1 MCLSLVDLGASPVAF
16 DRGPRNRLAPA
27 TRGRGAPEATTE
39 NRRSPPGRTGPCLVR
54 APASGAPAP
63 RRRPCAFGPAV
74 TGPTRTRAR
83 RSYRGGGWG
92 DVNPWSRRR
101 EMGRAGPGRR
111 RTDAARDRRRSRPAR
126 VDRPRGTRYPHSR
139 PTVGRNVF
147 QRARPPIGA
156 HQPIR
161 PGARHGP
168 ARHTARSHGPQRTH
182 ISPRRPAGSPPNDR
196 RRRRGGP
203 GAPHRR
209 RRAHRPGPFGI
220 RTRLR
225 GVDPGR

>member
-1 MCLSLVDLGASPVAF
+1 MCLSLVDLGGAPPVAF

-39 NRRSPPGRTGPCLVR
+39 NRRLPPGRTGACLVR
-54 APASGAPAP
+54 APAGRRHLAGARA
-63 RRRPCAFGPAV
+63 RRTCTCGHGSA
-74 TGPTRTRAR
+74 RTRAR

-101 EMGRAGPGRR
+101 EMGRAAAGPAAAAPGLTGLTGPGG
-111 RTDAARDRRRSRPAR
+111 AATLDLDRRS
-126 VDRPRGTRYPHSR
+126 
-139 PTVGRNVF
+139 VGR
-147 QRARPPIGA
+147 RSDASRPPIGA

>member
-1 MCLSLVDLGASPVAF
+1 MCLSLVDLGAPPVAF

-54 APASGAPAP
+54 APACRGAGTSPAP
-63 RRRPCAFGPAV
+63 VRVRTGGHGPA
-74 TGPTRTRAR
+74 RTRAR

-111 RTDAARDRRRSRPAR
+111 RADAGPTLRATGPPGLTGPGGPATLILDRRS
-126 VDRPRGTRYPHSR
+126 VGTCSSAP
-139 PTVGRNVF
+139 
-147 QRARPPIGA
+147 RPPIGA

-182 ISPRRPAGSPPNDR
+182 ISPRRPAGSPPHGR

>member
-1 MCLSLVDLGASPVAF
+1 MCLSLVDLGGASRGLRSRPTEPARPRYARARRSGGHHRKPTVAAWAH
-16 DRGPRNRLAPA
+16 GALPRARS
-27 TRGRGAPEATTE
+27 RVRGAGT
-39 NRRSPPGRTGPCLVR
+39 SPAPVR
-54 APASGAPAP
+54 A
-63 RRRPCAFGPAV
+63 GPVIADLA
-74 TGPTRTRAR
+74 RTRAR

-101 EMGRAGPGRR
+101 EMGRAAAGPAAAAPGLTGLTGPGG
-111 RTDAARDRRRSRPAR
+111 AATLVLDRRS
-126 VDRPRGTRYPHSR
+126 
-139 PTVGRNVF
+139 VGRRSN
-147 QRARPPIGA
+147 ASRPPIGA

-168 ARHTARSHGPQRTH
+168 ARHTARSHGPQRTR